1 MGKFGYLKQKNEE
14 GMNEWDLFNRNVLT
28 YFKNCGILKD
38 RTSVLRNT
46 KTLYKEGFAVNVKRT
61 LGQYSQVVKMELYER
76 LTDKNTSVATIKLID
91 SEFEPLIEQLTK
103 IIDDYDLRNTPIRER
118 FYPTSYYLLI
128 QPIFELKEWY
138 DATKDSLRNP
148 KGRITFDEVDYE
160 SHIFQDNNTYEMFLY
175 LVDRFDNDKEKSKFS
190 HLFHFIQENQD
201 KQRLRNAE
209 YINFVQEKYGVKLS
223 KIQPK
228 TLTYSDSIKGRLTLY
243 VSNFRKQE

>member
-1 MGKFGYLKQKNEE
+1 MK
-14 GMNEWDLFNRNVLT
+14 EWDLFNRNVLT
-28 YFKNCGILKD
+28 YLKNCDVLKD
-38 RTSVLRNT
+38 KTSILRNT
-46 KTLYKEGFAVNVKRT
+46 KTLYNEGFSVNVKKT

-103 IIDDYDLRNTPIRER
+103 IIDDYDLRNSPIGER

-148 KGRITFDEVDYE
+148 KGRITFDEVDKVP
-160 SHIFQDNNTYEMFLY
+160 SIFHDKKTYELFLY
-175 LVDRFDNDKEKSKFS
+175 LVKSYDNDKPKSKFS
-190 HLFHFIQENQD
+190 HLFHFITEIQGDYSIPNI
-201 KQRLRNAE
+201 E
-209 YINFVQEKYGVKLS
+209 YIKFVKKEYGVSIS

-228 TLTYSDSIKGRLTLY
+228 NSKYFDSNKGRLTLLK
-243 VSNFRKQE
+243 SNFLNQE

>member
-1 MGKFGYLKQKNEE
+1 M
-14 GMNEWDLFNRNVLT
+14 
-28 YFKNCGILKD
+28 
-38 RTSVLRNT
+38 NT
-46 KTLYKEGFAVNVKRT
+46 KTLYREGFAIGMKRS
-61 LGQYSQVVKMELYER
+61 LGQYSKSAQMELYER
-76 LTDKNTSVATIKLID
+76 LSNKNISGATIKIVD
-91 SEFEPLIEQLTK
+91 SEFESLIEQLTK
-103 IIDDYDLRNTPIRER
+103 IIDVYDLRNTPIKEKS
-118 FYPTSYYLLI
+118 YPTSYFSLI

-138 DATKDSLRNP
+138 ESTKDSLRDP

>member
-1 MGKFGYLKQKNEE
+1 M
-14 GMNEWDLFNRNVLT
+14 
-28 YFKNCGILKD
+28 
-38 RTSVLRNT
+38 NT
-46 KTLYKEGFAVNVKRT
+46 KTLYREGFAIGMKRS
-61 LGQYSQVVKMELYER
+61 LGQYSKSAQMELYER
-76 LTDKNTSVATIKLID
+76 LTNKDISGATIKIVD
-91 SEFEPLIEQLTK
+91 SEFESLIEQLTK
-103 IIDDYDLRNTPIRER
+103 IIDAYDLRNTPIKEKS
-118 FYPTSYYLLI
+118 YPTSYFSLI

-138 DATKDSLRNP
+138 ESTKDSLRNP

>member
-1 MGKFGYLKQKNEE
+1 MKDWDLLNNNVSMYLK
-14 GMNEWDLFNRNVLT
+14 
-28 YFKNCGILKD
+28 NCNILNNKP
-38 RTSVLRNT
+38 SVLMNT
-46 KTLYKEGFAVNVKRT
+46 KTLYREGFAIGMKRS
-61 LGQYSQVVKMELYER
+61 LGQYSKSAQMELYER
-76 LTDKNTSVATIKLID
+76 LTNKDISGATIKIVD
-91 SEFEPLIEQLTK
+91 SEFESLIEQLTK
-103 IIDDYDLRNTPIRER
+103 IIDAYDLRNTPIKEKS
-118 FYPTSYYLLI
+118 YPTSYFSLI

-138 DATKDSLRNP
+138 ESTKDSLRNP